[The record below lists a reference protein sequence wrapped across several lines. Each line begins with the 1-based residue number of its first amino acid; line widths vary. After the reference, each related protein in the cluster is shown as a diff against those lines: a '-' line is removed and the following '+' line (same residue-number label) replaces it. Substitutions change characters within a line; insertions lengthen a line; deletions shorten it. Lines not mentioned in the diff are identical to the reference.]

1 MNKTFYKSLDREIN
15 IFGLRGGWVKVFLS
29 ICGCALVLA
38 LFIGAMTSTGVGFSI
53 VIVGI
58 AGGFITC
65 LVLQQ
70 KMPSRQI
77 DKVKIQSRMKGYVVR
92 RETLSRIIL
101 PDPRRKE
108 TNT

>member
-15 IFGLRGGWVKVFLS
+15 IFGLRGGWVKIFL
-29 ICGCALVLA
+29 IIVGCSLFLA
-38 LFIGAMTSTGVGFSI
+38 LLLGAMTSTGVGFSI
-53 VIVGI
+53 FIIGL
-58 AGGFITC
+58 AGGFISC

-77 DKVKIQSRMKGYVVR
+77 DKVKIQSKMKGYIVR

-101 PDPRRKE
+101 EDPRKKK
-108 TNT
+108 